1 MFKARTKSSE
11 LGGEKVCRPSSFCY
25 AFDVPGAQLGT
36 STSFSQLQEPRQ
48 ISAAQMPEG
57 LRCPVL
63 AEQAKN
69 RRSLE
74 WSTSEFGDFLEELGD
89 ISWLWRSHSQRRAAW
104 RQGPDMASKRHVLV
118 DLLRGDNSLEK
129 IWNESLSGSE
139 LCKELEEQSK
149 DPKNRKDGKKTE
161 ATLLANGEPWRF
173 QDGSPYP
180 ASDLT
185 ELISVGT
192 KRADTW
198 LAASACRAET
208 VAPVAPVAA
217 PARLQSA
224 ATLPGHHV
232 FLAMSE
238 QP

>member
-1 MFKARTKSSE
+1 
-11 LGGEKVCRPSSFCY
+11 
-25 AFDVPGAQLGT
+25 
-36 STSFSQLQEPRQ
+36 
-48 ISAAQMPEG
+48 
-57 LRCPVL
+57 
-63 AEQAKN
+63 
-69 RRSLE
+69 
-74 WSTSEFGDFLEELGD
+74 
-89 ISWLWRSHSQRRAAW
+89 
-104 RQGPDMASKRHVLV
+104 
-118 DLLRGDNSLEK
+118 
-129 IWNESLSGSE
+129 
-139 LCKELEEQSK
+139 LEEQSK